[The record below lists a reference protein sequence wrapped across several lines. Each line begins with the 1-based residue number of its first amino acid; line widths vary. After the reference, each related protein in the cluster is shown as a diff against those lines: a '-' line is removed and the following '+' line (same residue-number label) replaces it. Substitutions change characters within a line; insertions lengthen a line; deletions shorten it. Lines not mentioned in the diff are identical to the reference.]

1 MSDDRSVIS
10 GSACTEYLEALM
22 TTAPH
27 RYQSDFARR
36 YFDRGH
42 TEGQAEGQATAVL
55 AILDARGVD
64 VPDDV
69 RADIAG
75 CTDLERLA
83 TWVRRAVT
91 ATTVEDLFG

>member
-1 MSDDRSVIS
+1 MLAELPEAARD
-10 GSACTEYLEALM
+10 YPEALM
-22 TTAPH
+22 TTVPH

-36 YFDRGH
+36 HFDRGY
-42 TEGQAEGQATAVL
+42 TEGKAKGMAEGQAEVVPTV
-55 AILDARGVD
+55 LDARGVD
-64 VPDDV
+64 VPDEV